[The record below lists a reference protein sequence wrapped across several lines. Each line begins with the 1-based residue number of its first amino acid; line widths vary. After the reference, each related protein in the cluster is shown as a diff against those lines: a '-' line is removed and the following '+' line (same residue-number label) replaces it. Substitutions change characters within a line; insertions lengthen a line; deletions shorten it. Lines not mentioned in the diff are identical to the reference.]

1 MAESRPAKL
10 ARLQSLQRSV
20 PYVSKSALSA
30 ILQDLA
36 SKGMP
41 TLSSRKDIL
50 QATKKALENCGAR
63 YGNVLQQWSVEN
75 ADGSTGHLWLCNF
88 WSYLSALFWEGGSYK
103 DLLHSTAQAC
113 GMNEEKPMQLCVYT
127 DEVIPG
133 NILGKCERRTWA
145 IYCSFMD
152 FNLQT
157 LGSEYAWILLACVK
171 SKSSTISK
179 MNAGIGQVM
188 AVVLKSIFLHP
199 MCPAEGGVLLP
210 CKDGHPMRLY
220 VKLQAILQDG
230 SGHKYTY
237 NAKGDSG
244 WKYCLLCSAHGK
256 VVAEADEDC
265 EEGEDVVVHQMKL
278 SQLLVHSDNEILESF
293 DRLQHNYHSMPK
305 GQFTTWQKACGLT
318 FDKCALLLDMDL
330 RRAGILQPASQY
342 CHDWMHCLVSAGI
355 VQKAVY
361 VLCSNLKPNG
371 WNVIHDYLKLWRWP
385 NHLPKHL
392 DVLFSTKSAKKMSR
406 TRNSNVK
413 PVKHWD
419 CSQCLSIWSRLSCFQ
434 MIWCAPKCA
443 KLS

>member
-1 MAESRPAKL
+1 
-10 ARLQSLQRSV
+10 
-20 PYVSKSALSA
+20 
-30 ILQDLA
+30 
-36 SKGMP
+36 
-41 TLSSRKDIL
+41 
-50 QATKKALENCGAR
+50 
-63 YGNVLQQWSVEN
+63 
-75 ADGSTGHLWLCNF
+75 
-88 WSYLSALFWEGGSYK
+88 
-103 DLLHSTAQAC
+103 
-113 GMNEEKPMQLCVYT
+113 
-127 DEVIPG
+127 
-133 NILGKCERRTWA
+133 
-145 IYCSFMD
+145 
-152 FNLQT
+152 
-157 LGSEYAWILLACVK
+157 
-171 SKSSTISK
+171 
-179 MNAGIGQVM
+179 
-188 AVVLKSIFLHP
+188 
-199 MCPAEGGVLLP
+199 
-210 CKDGHPMRLY
+210 MRLY

-244 WKYCLLCSAHGK
+244 WQYCLLCSAHGK
-256 VVAEADEDC
+256 VVAAADEDC

-392 DVLFSTKSAKKMSR
+392 DVLFSTKSAKKIEQNKKFQCQASEALGLLPVLVHL
-406 TRNSNVK
+406 VK
-413 PVKHWD
+413 TFLLPNDLVCPQICKAF
-419 CSQCLSIWSRLSCFQ
+419 LA
-434 MIWCAPKCA
+434 CADIVD
-443 KLS
+443 LVHL